1 MRSFH
6 PFKQMS
12 LKPSAHLPKRYNRRV
27 SEQTRRLVGRRYKR
41 RLECKKERIRRV
53 FRRTQHAAKE
63 WKSSAVRWAIITSA
77 GGILCVLLLL
87 LFSPLLH
94 LREITVRRLN
104 PRLDI
109 EHVQQVLSPI
119 FGRHLLFLPASEVK
133 EMLSANMNDIN
144 TIEVEKEYPSKL
156 IVTIGLHPLI
166 ARLEIV
172 NPDAEAAPEAGTGTG
187 VDFLTEEGV
196 YVTTATQQQFGQ
208 MAKIIQEVT
217 SKLTLLDVTN
227 KQVLDFSSQLK
238 SLQDILKN
246 PKQRG
251 ILGEYYLEI
260 LLKNVLAP
268 ESFAMQYRL
277 GTDEQGKDL
286 IPDAV
291 VFVKD
296 KIIPVDSKFSL
307 ENYNRIVEEQ
317 NEAERGKLERLF
329 VTDLK
334 NRIVETSKYIQPS
347 KGTMDFAF
355 MFIPHEA
362 IYYDLLINKIGA
374 LKEETE
380 SLIQRAASKY
390 KVIIVSPTSFLAYL
404 QTVLQG
410 LKAMQIEEQAL
421 DIVKRVG
428 DLTTHL
434 KKFAEKQDKLG
445 KTIATV
451 VNQYTDTS
459 REFKKIDKDI
469 VRITKADEAL
479 GYEPLILEKPEVDES

>member
-1 MRSFH
+1 MDNFITI
-6 PFKQMS
+6 
-12 LKPSAHLPKRYNRRV
+12 LLGV
-27 SEQTRRLVGRRYKR
+27 STSVLFFLVVYLTLRQSKDSGASQNIETELTR
-41 RLECKKERIRRV
+41 
-53 FRRTQHAAKE
+53 
-63 WKSSAVRWAIITSA
+63 
-77 GGILCVLLLL
+77 
-87 LFSPLLH
+87 
-94 LREITVRRLN
+94 LRE
-104 PRLDI
+104 
-109 EHVQQVLSPI
+109 
-119 FGRHLLFLPASEVK
+119 
-133 EMLSANMNDIN
+133 EMR
-144 TIEVEKEYPSKL
+144 
-156 IVTIGLHPLI
+156 GLHFENRQEVQNQLN
-166 ARLEIV
+166 RV
-172 NPDAEAAPEAGTGTG
+172 NDQLFKGMSDQQRTMT
-187 VDFLTEEGV
+187 DSQQS
-196 YVTTATQQQFGQ
+196 TQQQFGQ

-334 NRIVETSKYIQPS
+334 NRIVETSKYIQPD

-362 IYYDLLINKIGA
+362 IYYDLLVNKIGSNA
-374 LKEETE
+374 EDNEN
-380 SLIQRAASKY
+380 LIQRAASKY
-390 KVIIVSPTSFLAYL
+390 RVIIVSPTSFLAYL
-404 QTVLQG
+404 QTVLQALRA
-410 LKAMQIEEQAL
+410 LKIEETAH
-421 DIVKRVG
+421 DIIKHVG
-428 DLTTHL
+428 DLGKHFQKYSDYHSKIGKNLGTVIGQYNESSNEL
-434 KKFAEKQDKLG
+434 KKISRDIIRVTSGDPSQLIE
-445 KTIATV
+445 
-451 VNQYTDTS
+451 TDEVQ
-459 REFKKIDKDI
+459 R
-469 VRITKADEAL
+469 
-479 GYEPLILEKPEVDES
+479 PLIEA